1 MSIQFEDEDP
11 ARIASSVLG
20 GVGMLGGSARGA
32 ARGLGAA
39 AKTLLGVDLETQ
51 EIPFL
56 GEITDGLTVAAGV
69 GSLIASAFE
78 NKGGDDGDDAPVEGP
93 APSVGASYGA

>member
-1 MSIQFEDEDP
+1 MSIQFEDENP

-20 GVGMLGGSARGA
+20 GASMLGGARGA
-32 ARGLGAA
+32 VTNALSGAT
-39 AKTLLGVDLETQ
+39 KTLLGVDLADQ

-78 NKGGDDGDDAPVEGP
+78 NTGGEEEKAPVQEG
-93 APSVGASYGA
+93 APLVGGSYGA